1 MIDATGKEL
10 QIGDKVVTNQN
21 DIRLVVGIVES
32 FTEGFT
38 AQKVKIRLT
47 SISGEYSDY
56 TCLKFPDQCAKVD

>member
-10 QIGDKVVTNQN
+10 QIGDKIVTNQN
-21 DIRLVVGIVES
+21 ANRLAVGIV
-32 FTEGFT
+32 EGFT

-47 SISGEYSDY
+47 SISGDYSDY

>member
-10 QIGDKVVTNQN
+10 QIGDKIVTNLS
-21 DIRLVVGIVES
+21 DIRLVVGIVEG

-47 SISGEYSDY
+47 SGDY
-56 TCLKFPDQCAKVD
+56 TCLKFAEQCAKID